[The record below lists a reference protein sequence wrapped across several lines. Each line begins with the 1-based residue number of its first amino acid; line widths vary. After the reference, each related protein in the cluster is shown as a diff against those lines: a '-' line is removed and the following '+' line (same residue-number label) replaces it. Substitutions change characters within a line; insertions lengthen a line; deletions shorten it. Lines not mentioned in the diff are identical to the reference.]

1 MIPIVNNE
9 VELAI
14 SQLKS
19 CNTLHSISTAVLDN
33 VKSTISPYLVNIFN
47 LCINQGYFP
56 DELKVGRI
64 TPIHKKGCKF
74 LVNNYRPVCN
84 LSPFSKIFERII
96 YNRMID
102 FIERFNILSQTQN
115 GFRKGMGTEN
125 ALIDFVDFI
134 HKGLT
139 KKQNV
144 GAIFMDLSKAF
155 DLMDH
160 NILKEKLEHYGFR
173 GVILDF
179 LMSFLKNRK
188 YFVNVNGENSDIKT
202 VNIGVPQGSNL
213 GPLLFLLFINDMK
226 NCSILLKFIQF
237 ANDTTGMFSSS
248 DIDILN

>member
-134 HKGLT
+134 HKGFT
-139 KKQNV
+139 KKAKCGGNFH
-144 GAIFMDLSKAF
+144 GSK
-155 DLMDH
+155 
-160 NILKEKLEHYGFR
+160 
-173 GVILDF
+173 
-179 LMSFLKNRK
+179 
-188 YFVNVNGENSDIKT
+188 
-202 VNIGVPQGSNL
+202 
-213 GPLLFLLFINDMK
+213 
-226 NCSILLKFIQF
+226 
-237 ANDTTGMFSSS
+237 
-248 DIDILN
+248 